1 MLENYN
7 DILTIQDLCEFLMI
21 GRNRAY
27 ELLDSQQIKGFRIG
41 RNWKIPKVSVEH
53 YLKIQAGLLKQ

>member
-41 RNWKIPKVSVEH
+41 RNWKIPKIAVET
-53 YLKIQAGLLKQ
+53 YILQSCNNRP